1 MSERSGERLK
11 RAMQNLKADTAFKD
25 RYANAATLE
34 DRMARTHT
42 PAVGIA
48 VIDDFK
54 LAGVEAFG
62 VHEAG
67 VSDIAGKNSLFLAG
81 SISKPVFATAIM
93 LLVQQGVIDLD
104 EDINE
109 YLKSWKI
116 PANNGWQPRITLRHI
131 LSHTAGL
138 TVHGFR
144 GYLISEAIPTLP
156 QILNGE
162 QPANSP
168 KVEVNIMPGVQFRYS
183 GGGTTV
189 AQLAI
194 TEHLNES
201 FPDVMKRLVF
211 EPLGMN
217 NSTFENPLPADLH
230 AMAAVAHPWKS
241 VALKGKY
248 PVYPEMAAAGLWTTA
263 EDLAKFGIALQKS
276 LSGTDASY
284 LDKSTLETMLS
295 PQLAKDKEA
304 SDYDGLGFFCSGEGD
319 AAVFEHGGWDEG
331 FIADLTLYR
340 SSGKGAVVMINSNEG
355 APLVGEIVK
364 AIAEEYDWPDSSK
377 KKCAVKLSDL
387 DIYAGNYE
395 SEQSLRINLEV
406 TKGGLLLNYE
416 RQPSIFFEASSETSF
431 FSGSLNT
438 ELNFKMNDDG
448 AVTALSLQQAGTQ
461 IEAQKS

>member
-11 RAMQNLKADTAFKD
+11 RAMQNLKADTAFRD

-42 PAVGIA
+42 PALSIA

-109 YLKSWKI
+109 YLKSWKV
-116 PANNGWQPRITLRHI
+116 PANNDWQPRITLRHI

-183 GGGTTV
+183 GG
-189 AQLAI
+189 
-194 TEHLNES
+194 
-201 FPDVMKRLVF
+201 
-211 EPLGMN
+211 
-217 NSTFENPLPADLH
+217 
-230 AMAAVAHPWKS
+230 
-241 VALKGKY
+241 
-248 PVYPEMAAAGLWTTA
+248 
-263 EDLAKFGIALQKS
+263 
-276 LSGTDASY
+276 
-284 LDKSTLETMLS
+284 
-295 PQLAKDKEA
+295 
-304 SDYDGLGFFCSGEGD
+304 
-319 AAVFEHGGWDEG
+319 
-331 FIADLTLYR
+331 
-340 SSGKGAVVMINSNEG
+340 
-355 APLVGEIVK
+355 
-364 AIAEEYDWPDSSK
+364 
-377 KKCAVKLSDL
+377 
-387 DIYAGNYE
+387 
-395 SEQSLRINLEV
+395 EV
-406 TKGGLLLNYE
+406 QPLLNL
-416 RQPSIFFEASSETSF
+416 P
-431 FSGSLNT
+431 
-438 ELNFKMNDDG
+438 
-448 AVTALSLQQAGTQ
+448 
-461 IEAQKS
+461 